1 MSHPR
6 KHFSLLLKTFGN
18 FGFDLLSGEGARD
31 RARLL
36 ESLGRACSLTV
47 DFLERPSRLSSTLGL
62 IERSSLTFDFSF
74 SLALDFF
81 GSGLGR
87 STFTSRTST
96 FGSASPF
103 FFGLGNPFF
112 VGLAFGGGVGLFFGG
127 FFGLTGLAFGGG
139 VGLFFGGL
147 ASGSGGL
154 SVILSTL

>member
-18 FGFDLLSGEGARD
+18 SGFDLLSGEGARD
-31 RARLL
+31 RVRLL

-81 GSGLGR
+81 G
-87 STFTSRTST
+87 
-96 FGSASPF
+96 
-103 FFGLGNPFF
+103 
-112 VGLAFGGGVGLFFGG
+112 LFFGG

>member
-31 RARLL
+31 RVRLL

-81 GSGLGR
+81 G
-87 STFTSRTST
+87 
-96 FGSASPF
+96 
-103 FFGLGNPFF
+103 
-112 VGLAFGGGVGLFFGG
+112 LF
-127 FFGLTGLAFGGG
+127 LRL
-139 VGLFFGGL
+139 LH
-147 ASGSGGL
+147 
-154 SVILSTL
+154 STLNSDHACASHCRIV

>member
-1 MSHPR
+1 MYVS
-6 KHFSLLLKTFGN
+6 TIQ
-18 FGFDLLSGEGARD
+18 
-31 RARLL
+31 ARLRLRLLDSL
-36 ESLGRACSLTV
+36 ERACSLTV

-96 FGSASPF
+96 FGSGLGLFFGGLASGSGGPF
-103 FFGLGNPFF
+103 FFGLA
-112 VGLAFGGGVGLFFGG
+112 GLAFGG

-154 SVILSTL
+154 SVILSTLSFSPSQHFGS